1 MTREPVSNL
10 IFSWTSS

>member
-10 IFSWTSS
+10 VFSWTSS